1 MNKLTHLD
9 KHDAARMVDVSAKTA
24 TVREAKA
31 EAVILLSALTYKAV
45 LSGRAPKG
53 DVLAVARLAGIMA
66 AKKTSEL
73 IPLCHPIPLTNAQ
86 VTIEPL
92 PERHSFRVVASAKT
106 KSETGVEMEALTAA
120 TIAALTLYDMVKAI
134 DRGATIETV
143 RLVAK
148 SGGKNGAWRAAGRR
162 PTSSRP

>member
-1 MNKLTHLD
+1 MSKLTHLD
-9 KHDAARMVDVSAKTA
+9 EHGAARMVDVSFKTA

-31 EAVILLSALTYKAV
+31 EAIILLSAEAYRTAIAG
-45 LSGRAPKG
+45 SAPKG
-53 DVLAVARLAGIMA
+53 DVLAAARLAGIMG

-92 PERHSFRVVASAKT
+92 PQRHAFRIVASAKT

-120 TIAALTLYDMVKAI
+120 AIAALTLYDMMKAI
-134 DRGATIETV
+134 DRGATIETM
-143 RLVAK
+143 RLLAK
-148 SGGKNGAWRAAGRR
+148 SGGKGGTWRAPGRR
-162 PTSSRP
+162 PASRRP